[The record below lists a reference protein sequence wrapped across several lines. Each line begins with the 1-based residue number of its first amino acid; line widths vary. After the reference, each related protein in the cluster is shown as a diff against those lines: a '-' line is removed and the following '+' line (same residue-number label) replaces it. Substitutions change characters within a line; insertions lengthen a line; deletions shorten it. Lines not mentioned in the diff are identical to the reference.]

1 MDSFRLKGSTEY
13 SMQMYKAIVI
23 ILFELWDVSFYFAH
37 HKPCYFSLICC
48 SVSMVIMVW
57 KNGFKKKIYFK
68 KVKMES
74 MFCLFLCTSLQM
86 PHLTFIAICM
96 HSFENV
102 CIIKEVCIGR

>member
-57 KNGFKKKIYFK
+57 KNGLKTIHFKINKNGNH
-68 KVKMES
+68 V
-74 MFCLFLCTSLQM
+74 LFLCTSLQM

-102 CIIKEVCIGR
+102 CIIKEVYIDR

>member
-1 MDSFRLKGSTEY
+1 MDL
-13 SMQMYKAIVI
+13 
-23 ILFELWDVSFYFAH
+23 
-37 HKPCYFSLICC
+37 
-48 SVSMVIMVW
+48 
-57 KNGFKKKIYFK
+57 KKIHFK

-102 CIIKEVCIGR
+102 CIIKEAHIVDSLGQEQKKIM